1 MSDIIQV
8 IVSGLLIGSVFAL
21 IAIALNVVFGVMEIV
36 NFAHGSFV
44 MLGMYFAYWL
54 SVLFHINPYVAIFL
68 GLPVFFLFGMGVQKI
83 LINRILGAPPI
94 NQFLLTLGLMLFLD
108 NLALLLW
115 KPDYRTVKGSY
126 ASSALS
132 IGGIDISIAR
142 LVACGIMVLA
152 VIALHQFLTKT
163 YSGKA
168 IRATADDREGAY
180 LVGINVPRVYLFAF
194 GISAALAGIAGIS
207 IIPFFY
213 VFPYVGF
220 YFVITAYICVVLGGL
235 GSFAGALLGGL
246 IIGVSES
253 VAGLYVYGSLKM
265 AVPLIIFIIVL
276 LFRPSG
282 IFAGK

>member
-1 MSDIIQV
+1 
-8 IVSGLLIGSVFAL
+8 
-21 IAIALNVVFGVMEIV
+21 
-36 NFAHGSFV
+36 
-44 MLGMYFAYWL
+44 
-54 SVLFHINPYVAIFL
+54 
-68 GLPVFFLFGMGVQKI
+68 
-83 LINRILGAPPI
+83 
-94 NQFLLTLGLMLFLD
+94 
-108 NLALLLW
+108 
-115 KPDYRTVKGSY
+115 
-126 ASSALS
+126 
-132 IGGIDISIAR
+132 
-142 LVACGIMVLA
+142 MVLA

-253 VAGLYVYGSLKM
+253 LAGLYVYGSLKM
-265 AVPLIIFIIVL
+265 AVPLIIFIVVL